1 MTGRDRNTLTL
12 SAAVLT
18 ATGDYCEPRRLAPGH
33 LAPLGRE

>member
-18 ATGDYCEPRRLAPGH
+18 ATGDYCEPRLAPGH